1 MVGVPGQGYPAGSAL
16 FLLSSEAGTPAA
28 ALAGPFLALEAA
40 GVLVAFASVAGGPA
54 QVLLAGGQALA
65 LPYPKG
71 LAGENPEAAALLE
84 ADVAAQLD
92 AAGEP
97 EGPVRE
103 FLGDPGTLERL
114 QRCMALRHA
123 FGVSGVSFDGV
134 YVPPGEGALGDLAAC
149 ERARVIIANM
159 VAWRKPV
166 AVAGEGL
173 GLLLGVQKAG
183 GDDPLLEDDAGGGPV
198 LKGLR
203 VCDFGAA
210 KWSARDAPPGAG
222 GSAGLSVG
230 EQILAEG
237 ARKEAGAPGK
247 EPPRTVVRDGTVLT
261 ACGAGDAPEFTEALK
276 TLLLTYRDGEAASP
290 FI

>member
-1 MVGVPGQGYPAGSAL
+1 MQDI
-16 FLLSSEAGTPAA
+16 
-28 ALAGPFLALEAA
+28 
-40 GVLVAFASVAGGPA
+40 ASHKNPLITKRDPPQIKA
-54 QVLLAGGQALA
+54 Q
-65 LPYPKG
+65 
-71 LAGENPEAAALLE
+71 
-84 ADVAAQLD
+84 
-92 AAGEP
+92 
-97 EGPVRE
+97 PVTQ
-103 FLGDPGTLERL
+103 FDQPHL
-114 QRCMALRHA
+114 QRTLIIHMAQNTP
-123 FGVSGVSFDGV
+123 FQSGVASEILSQSHQRHLIQFRICV
-134 YVPPGEGALGDLAAC
+134 
-149 ERARVIIANM
+149 
-159 VAWRKPV
+159 KHQV
-166 AVAGEGL
+166 AV
-173 GLLLGVQKAG
+173 V
-183 GDDPLLEDDAGGGPV
+183 PV

>member
-1 MVGVPGQGYPAGSAL
+1 MVGLPGQGYPAGSAL

-103 FLGDPGTLERL
+103 FLGDPGTPAAVHGAPPRLRRER
-114 QRCMALRHA
+114 RVVRRGLRA
-123 FGVSGVSFDGV
+123 PRRG
-134 YVPPGEGALGDLAAC
+134 
-149 ERARVIIANM
+149 R
-159 VAWRKPV
+159 
-166 AVAGEGL
+166 
-173 GLLLGVQKAG
+173 AG
-183 GDDPLLEDDAGGGPV
+183 GPRGVRAGPGHHREHGRLAQAGGG
-198 LKGLR
+198 
-203 VCDFGAA
+203 
-210 KWSARDAPPGAG
+210 G
-222 GSAGLSVG
+222 G
-230 EQILAEG
+230 
-237 ARKEAGAPGK
+237 
-247 EPPRTVVRDGTVLT
+247 
-261 ACGAGDAPEFTEALK
+261 
-276 TLLLTYRDGEAASP
+276 
-290 FI
+290 